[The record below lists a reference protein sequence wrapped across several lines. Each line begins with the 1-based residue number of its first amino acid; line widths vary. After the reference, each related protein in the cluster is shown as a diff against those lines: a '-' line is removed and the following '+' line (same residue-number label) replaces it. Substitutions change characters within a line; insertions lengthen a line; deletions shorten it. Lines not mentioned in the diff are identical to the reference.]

1 MSRDSGPAGPPLG
14 SAATGRPPAPGGAS
28 AVHTDAADTSAARA
42 GPGVTRSTVRRPR
55 GVAREPVPV
64 RTILAS
70 IGLVLGTVVLLLLIR
85 EVQRVL
91 VWIVIAGFFA
101 VALYPVVN
109 WIERHVPWCRRS
121 LATLVVYLLLV
132 ALIGGLIT
140 LFVVPLAREGTALA
154 HQLPAFIEDARAGRG
169 PVGRLLDRAH
179 ILTYLQQN
187 ESRIRSFLTGLGGPA
202 LGFIKTAATGV
213 AATVT
218 IFVLSFLMVVQG
230 PKLVDSILALFPDD
244 RAGHIRAV
252 SAECAKTITGYISG
266 NLLISVICGGLTYA
280 VLVSLGVPF
289 SGLIALFVGVADLIP
304 LVGATLG
311 AVVAALAAF
320 LHSVP
325 ASIIAIIF
333 FILYQQLENHLLQPL
348 IFSRTV
354 KLNPLTVLVAILI
367 AVELAGLLGALLAI
381 PVAGMIQIIARDL
394 WHHHRARFK
403 PGPTADPR

>member
-1 MSRDSGPAGPPLG
+1 MSRDSGPAESPLG
-14 SAATGRPPAPGGAS
+14 SAATGWSPGPGGVP
-28 AVHTDAADTSAARA
+28 AVHPDAADTSAVRA
-42 GPGVTRSTVRRPR
+42 GRGVTRSKARRPPEA
-55 GVAREPVPV
+55 ARQPVPV

-70 IGLVLGTVVLLLLIR
+70 IGLVLGTVLLLLLIR

-121 LATLVVYLLLV
+121 LATLVVYLLVV

-140 LFVVPLAREGTALA
+140 LFVMPLAREGTALA

-179 ILTYLQQN
+179 VLTYLQQN

-202 LGFIKTAATGV
+202 LSFIKTAATGV

-230 PKLVDSILALFPDD
+230 PKLVDGILALFPDD

-289 SGLIALFVGVADLIP
+289 SGLIALFVGIADLIP

-325 ASIIAIIF
+325 AGIIAISF

-381 PVAGMIQIIARDL
+381 PVAAMIQIIARDL
-394 WHHHRARFK
+394 WNHHRARLK
-403 PGPTADPR
+403 PEPTADP